1 MPLAIFNE
9 SCQEPAGLFL
19 NRSLLSSVVSVPI
32 VSTVNI
38 FYILSSIPFKA
49 NLPIVNN
56 KKPPSLAAKSVIMVF
71 VLIKPTYNS
80 GSRI

>member
-9 SCQEPAGLFL
+9 SYQEPAGLFL
-19 NRSLLSSVVSVPI
+19 NRSLLSSGVSVPI

-49 NLPIVNN
+49 NLP
-56 KKPPSLAAKSVIMVF
+56 L
-71 VLIKPTYNS
+71 
-80 GSRI
+80 